1 MLRQPGA
8 NRAEPAG
15 PERLGRRLCY
25 PRTVTDE
32 VRFPGVV
39 GHARVQTMLA
49 RAMGRGRLHHGLVLV
64 GPRGVGK
71 ATLARGLAC
80 ALICSETPGQGCG
93 ECNACARVL
102 AHHHTDFVVVEAEG
116 KGNIIRVEQAEEIG
130 LRSQHAPFESK
141 AHVIV
146 FDPADRLH
154 ESAANKLL
162 KAIEEP
168 REGVYYVL
176 LTTNER
182 EIIPTI
188 LSRCMVLQVDRLDE
202 DSARTVVDRELQSR
216 ELEVGADRVR
226 VAVQL
231 SQGCPGV
238 ALELITDESLDAA
251 RELTAAAIDAAIEGP
266 PAIFGGSKSPL
277 WLAWDEA
284 VKSIKEEEPEDDAD
298 AVIVVKG
305 KGKRRKRKAKKSSG
319 RSDVTPAKQR
329 AAAGRLAE
337 LWLLHVREQLRGAK
351 GLEGLPKLTGLGS
364 AKLARQVE
372 RVQAFQESLLR
383 NPNVRLALEQT
394 LLELSA

>member
-1 MLRQPGA
+1 
-8 NRAEPAG
+8 
-15 PERLGRRLCY
+15 
-25 PRTVTDE
+25 
-32 VRFPGVV
+32 
-39 GHARVQTMLA
+39 
-49 RAMGRGRLHHGLVLV
+49 
-64 GPRGVGK
+64 
-71 ATLARGLAC
+71 
-80 ALICSETPGQGCG
+80 
-93 ECNACARVL
+93 L